1 MNSLVV
7 GDDWV
12 EVVLG
17 SFFEHSRRVGD
28 ELLGTAFGD
37 GDGLKHAGVVLL
49 LVVSWLFARTAW
61 WLAMIVSSKNSS
73 SFRKRPA
80 LVDGVDRNCSATLR

>member
-1 MNSLVV
+1 MLHGSSLLNSLVV

-61 WLAMIVSSKNSS
+61 WLAMIVSSKKLMQLSKTT
-73 SFRKRPA
+73 SF
-80 LVDGVDRNCSATLR
+80 G